1 MGYLKKNYPD
11 SYNFIRSL
19 EDEKNDLHDK
29 LMSTHFLVDL
39 VSENDVKV
47 EKVISQFYEIEACK
61 RYEMVYFFSEIK
73 YTI

>member
-1 MGYLKKNYPD
+1 MDAESMGYLKKNYPD

-47 EKVISQFYEIEACK
+47 EKVTS
-61 RYEMVYFFSEIK
+61 
-73 YTI
+73 

>member
-29 LMSTHFLVDL
+29 LMSTHFFVDV
-39 VSENDVKV
+39 VSENDVKA
-47 EKVISQFYEIEACK
+47 EKVTS
-61 RYEMVYFFSEIK
+61 
-73 YTI
+73 